1 MYQHISNN
9 TKNKSDKIRIKTP
22 QKRFD
27 FTLETVGK
35 HAQNKGNALS
45 QLWGLTTKGNK
56 AKKPLDMFFKLFL
69 PFLAPTHI
77 VLHILVV
84 LEGFGCIEIELINL
98 GSGGRMAK
106 DGVCLI
112 A

>member
-1 MYQHISNN
+1 MIKSPKNHYKNASILRSKQWESTHK
-9 TKNKSDKIRIKTP
+9 TKGTHFLNC
-22 QKRFD
+22 
-27 FTLETVGK
+27 EE
-35 HAQNKGNALS
+35 ALS

-84 LEGFGCIEIELINL
+84 LEGFGRIEIELINL
-98 GSGGRMAK
+98 GSGGRMAE